1 MDSAKFY
8 AFNSLVA
15 ASNDEEKAFSYF
27 YMGYVAKKQTLL
39 HEAVTYYRKALKM
52 TKDQGFILTTQSNL
66 ANVLHNI
73 GKTEEALRL
82 IIPVLK
88 AREQAK
94 HRKLHYVYNVLANVY
109 SAANQLDS
117 ARLYYRKSLE
127 TDRGKVSKSGTRW
140 DLAVLYL
147 KRYRNTQ
154 NKVYLDSAIA
164 LQQKGILE
172 SKNSPFMLASGLVK
186 LGGYYKLKGNYAKA
200 LQCVDSSLAIQH
212 NKIITKFDATHEKAE
227 VLSNLGR
234 TAEAQQWYEKASKM
248 LETITADPAISPE
261 DRNKIERKGAMLSS
275 EALVFARRAQ
285 EENQALQNQIW
296 VIIGLMLLVLA
307 LVAGLF
313 WYAVRQHQLKRQEDL
328 QKIAEG
334 EERLAEQKSIADR
347 NLNDFLKMAK
357 DKQTLHVRYRDLQQD
372 FQQENSK
379 KDLAFFG
386 QVLRVEF
393 EARMMQTIQNLLAN
407 QVAHDK
413 IEGQLGKFYKDL
425 SRLNSLTN
433 AFLQLRPY
441 FNQNLEKLLK
451 EREVSLSQK
460 QQRLCMLLAAKDL
473 GVDNSI
479 IQTVFGYKDHAG
491 LKTLRDRTAKKLGTT
506 LKELDGF
513 LIELSK
519 QKP

>member
-1 MDSAKFY
+1 
-8 AFNSLVA
+8 
-15 ASNDEEKAFSYF
+15 
-27 YMGYVAKKQTLL
+27 
-39 HEAVTYYRKALKM
+39 
-52 TKDQGFILTTQSNL
+52 
-66 ANVLHNI
+66 
-73 GKTEEALRL
+73 
-82 IIPVLK
+82 
-88 AREQAK
+88 
-94 HRKLHYVYNVLANVY
+94 
-109 SAANQLDS
+109 
-117 ARLYYRKSLE
+117 
-127 TDRGKVSKSGTRW
+127 
-140 DLAVLYL
+140 
-147 KRYRNTQ
+147 
-154 NKVYLDSAIA
+154 
-164 LQQKGILE
+164 
-172 SKNSPFMLASGLVK
+172 
-186 LGGYYKLKGNYAKA
+186 
-200 LQCVDSSLAIQH
+200 
-212 NKIITKFDATHEKAE
+212 
-227 VLSNLGR
+227 
-234 TAEAQQWYEKASKM
+234 
-248 LETITADPAISPE
+248 
-261 DRNKIERKGAMLSS
+261 MLSS